1 LGIRRETNNKEIQKE
16 KKNRTTE
23 RKMKYLPLLLVSVM
37 YSQIDEQVFADQGI
51 TRTSEFKR
59 DVAYGQDCDD
69 TEYRDYKGS
78 PAWKGYGGWISEC
91 DSIRTVNL
99 DREFAERDR
108 IRQIEQAKQDSIDT
122 QQALAEIDNLDLDAM
137 WDNTVWVEI
146 TDIEDTIYGEVEQIT
161 AVAGVR
167 GAEAE
172 DEALSYLYYRRTMKG
187 IALIDLQKAYGKL
200 MITKDK
206 LIEKNPNHP
215 KLEKINNLITQLEIK
230 MKKV

>member
-1 LGIRRETNNKEIQKE
+1 
-16 KKNRTTE
+16 
-23 RKMKYLPLLLVSVM
+23 MKYLALTLLISVI
-37 YSQIDEQVFADQGI
+37 YSQVDEQVFTDQGI

-59 DVAYGQDCDD
+59 GKAYGQDCDD

-91 DSIRTVNL
+91 DSIRSVNL
-99 DREFAERDR
+99 NIEFAERER
-108 IRQIEQAKQDSIDT
+108 IKKIKQAKQDSIEM
-122 QQALAEIDNLDLDAM
+122 AEVNAMDFDKEFDLDAM

-146 TDIEDTIYGEVEQIT
+146 TNIEDTIYGEVEQIT

-172 DEALSYLYYRRTMKG
+172 DEALHHLYYRRTMKG

-200 MITKDK
+200 QNTKDK
-206 LIEKNPNHP
+206 LIKVDPNHP
-215 KLEKINNLITQLEIK
+215 KLEKINNLLSQLEIK
-230 MKKV
+230 MRKV